1 LLSDILKL
9 EDFMN
14 RKWINKFFLL
24 ICWFVTVVSALTLIF
39 LLTVIVFNGAQA
51 INLDFLLTRSRD
63 FGAEGGIFYQIIG
76 SILLITGASLIS
88 FPIALGTAIFKSEYL
103 KNNFLQRLSSILV
116 YGLNGI
122 PSIIFG
128 IFGLI
133 FFVHFLETGIS
144 WLVGAVILAIM
155 IIPTIVLAAYQSI
168 NSIPKIY
175 RDSALALGLNRWQVI
190 LKVVLPQGISG
201 AITGLLIGAA
211 RAIGE
216 TAPIMFIATAF
227 SGVEMPGSLF
237 EPVTALPTHILA
249 LAQHATDSQ
258 ALKNAWGTSLVLI
271 ILVFVFSVSALFT
284 RIKLRSV
291 SQR

>member
-1 LLSDILKL
+1 
-9 EDFMN
+9 MN
-14 RKWINKFFLL
+14 RKLINKFFLL
-24 ICWFVTVVSALTLIF
+24 LCWLVTIVCTLTLVF
-39 LLTVIVFNGAQA
+39 LLIVIVFKGVEA

-63 FGAEGGIFYQIIG
+63 FGTGGGIFYQIIG
-76 SILLITGASLIS
+76 SILLIISTALIS

-103 KNNFLQRLSSILV
+103 KNIFLQRLSSILV

-133 FFVHFLETGIS
+133 FFVHFLEIGIS
-144 WLVGAVILAIM
+144 WFVGAVILAVM
-155 IIPTIVLAAYQSI
+155 IIPTIVLAAYQAI
-168 NSIPKIY
+168 NCIPKIY
-175 RDSALALGLNRWQVI
+175 RESALTLGLSKWQIILRVI
-190 LKVVLPQGISG
+190 LPQGISG
-201 AITGLLIGAA
+201 AITGLLIGMA

-227 SGVEMPGSLF
+227 SGVEIPGSLF
-237 EPVTALPTHILA
+237 EPVTTLPTHILA
-249 LAQHATDSQ
+249 LAQQATDSQ

-271 ILVFVFSVSALFT
+271 VLVFIFSVSALFT
-284 RIKLRSV
+284 RIKLKSI